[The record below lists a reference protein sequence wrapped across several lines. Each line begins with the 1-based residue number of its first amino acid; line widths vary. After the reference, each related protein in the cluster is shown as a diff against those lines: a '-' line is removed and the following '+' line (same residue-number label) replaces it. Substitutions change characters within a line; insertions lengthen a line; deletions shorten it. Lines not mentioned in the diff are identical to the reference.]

1 MEIKERIKM
10 IREINGLNQTEFADI
25 FEKSLST
32 VQTWEQGRI
41 NPPTKVLKRI
51 AKHFGISTD
60 WLIEGTGEM
69 KNTSNVQVAT
79 GNNNILNNSG
89 SVSTAH
95 QDPEISEICELL
107 TRYAS
112 PEFRKNLRERLI
124 KMKADSEI

>member
-1 MEIKERIKM
+1 MDFKDRLKLVRNNSGLTQQDFGDKLGKSYSTIQSWER
-10 IREINGLNQTEFADI
+10 GSVT
-25 FEKSLST
+25 
-32 VQTWEQGRI
+32 
-41 NPPTKVLKRI
+41 PPSKTIKRI
-51 AKHFGISTD
+51 AETFEIRKE
-60 WLIEGTGEM
+60 WLENGTGEM

-95 QDPEISEICELL
+95 QDHEIAEIFELL

-124 KMKADSEI
+124 KMKSDSQI